1 MKASEASAEEG
12 AAMARLMQLSL
23 RGTRGLTGRPTS
35 SRRLVTRC
43 GTSGKFWIGGN
54 WKSNGTAE
62 SVSKLVDE
70 LNSGTVPSNTEVIVS
85 PTFLQIPYVSQN
97 LDQTKFAV
105 SAQNCW
111 VEGYGAYTG
120 EISAEA
126 LADAG
131 LNWVILGHSERRAL
145 NEESNELVADK
156 TKKALDTG
164 LSVIACI
171 GETLEQRESGE
182 MFNVLDAQLA
192 AIADKVSDWS
202 KIVVA
207 YEPVWAIGTGV
218 VATPDQAQEV
228 HAYLRKWF
236 ADKVSADVSKS
247 IRVVYGG
254 SVNAE
259 NCAELATKED
269 VDGFLVGGASLKG
282 PDFLV
287 IANAFET
294 QAVSA

>member
-1 MKASEASAEEG
+1 M
-12 AAMARLMQLSL
+12 
-23 RGTRGLTGRPTS
+23 
-35 SRRLVTRC
+35 
-43 GTSGKFWIGGN
+43 
-54 WKSNGTAE
+54 
-62 SVSKLVDE
+62 
-70 LNSGTVPSNTEVIVS
+70 
-85 PTFLQIPYVSQN
+85 SQN

-105 SAQNCW
+105 STQNCW

-145 NEESNELVADK
+145 NGESNELVADK

-182 MFNVLDAQLA
+182 MFNILDAQLA

-236 ADKVSADVSKS
+236 ADKVSADVA
-247 IRVVYGG
+247 RHQGG
-254 SVNAE
+254 VRRDVNAE
-259 NCAELATKED
+259 NCGAPDQED
-269 VDGFLVGGASLKG
+269 ADGFSSGASLG
-282 PDFLV
+282 RTV
-287 IANAFET
+287 IANALET
-294 QAVSA
+294 QAVSLSGGGEPRNRSLFSLSRRRAVF